1 MYLRF
6 RPVSYHG
13 LWNVP
18 LNGLL
23 VHCLSLA
30 LPASGLNEGLYLVH
44 WSQIP
49 CVLPD
54 NNVADAVDL
63 LVINQSPLSFLFLYL
78 GLLCLDIL
86 LDLVS

>member
-6 RPVSYHG
+6 GPVSYHR
-13 LWNVP
+13 LRYVP
-18 LNGLL
+18 LNGFL
-23 VHCLSLA
+23 VHRLSLT
-30 LPASGLNEGLYLVH
+30 LPASGLYEGLYLVH

-49 CVLPD
+49 CVLPY

-63 LVINQSPLSFLFLYL
+63 LVVHQGPLSFLFLYL